1 MFVVRLKQE
10 AHVSVINFMLRGYKE
25 LVTESAEDPKV
36 RAIQKSTPH
45 HYRIPDFL
53 LLYFL

>member
-1 MFVVRLKQE
+1 MFVRRLKQE
-10 AHVSVINFMLRGYKE
+10 VHVSVINFMLRGYKE